1 MTRREMALAG
11 GSFLLGALTMLLAFV
26 FMVMAFGR

>member
-1 MTRREMALAG
+1 MTRREIALTA

-26 FMVMAFGR
+26 VMVMVYGR